1 MYLMTQIRD
10 SPMPHGSIQVLSLSR
25 VAFASLCSHSQQMS
39 SLDVLYLTTI
49 IGVTY
54 VAGVGL
60 LVHLSVVP
68 WPVAYY
74 DQLLPFYS
82 KQMSPVRI
90 NFTNAMRCNK
100 D

>member
-1 MYLMTQIRD
+1 
-10 SPMPHGSIQVLSLSR
+10 
-25 VAFASLCSHSQQMS
+25 MS
-39 SLDVLYLTTI
+39 ALLDVLYLTTI

-60 LVHLSVVP
+60 LVHSVVP

-90 NFTNAMRCNK
+90 NFTNAMSVIK
-100 D
+100 IKL